1 MYSKASH
8 LLSKVTTYSGRQLL
22 GQVAHEHSTNLRC
35 LKLQKTL
42 QRAFFNNFLDFR
54 NIISAQIAKIGQQN
68 MRETPTVITIKLKHL
83 VTA

>member
-8 LLSKVTTYSGRQLL
+8 LFSKVTTYSGRQLL

-35 LKLQKTL
+35 LKLQETL

-54 NIISAQIAKIGQQN
+54 NIILAQIAKIEQN